1 VQFEWDTCLQTLEM
15 HKDDIKSLVYSP
27 DNSKLASFSEDGN
40 VRMWDRATGACLQSL
55 TFDTNDWQASMAFSP
70 DNSQLA
76 LAVDDVI
83 RLLDINAGARVTTLS
98 NAPLM
103 PSMSITYSLNGMQL
117 MVSNELWEDSDFRIW
132 DLTTTMQLQKED
144 YFKNIRDPA
153 VFQLDTP
160 GEGEITVIRSP
171 ITGSRVQVISRDR
184 PKMVVFTLDGMQFA
198 LKLEAQNTAAKHP
211 VSIYVLDA
219 SIGKCLQKFMFDSSW
234 HAEHWTISPDGTQL
248 ATASAGDAIH
258 VWDVKS
264 SASLFTVSSHY
275 VGNYTF
281 PVFSPDSA
289 ELATVAEDQTI
300 KLWDLTLGAAVPK
313 KKKMIMSVAY
323 SPDGTCLALITI
335 NFEHGIDFVLEI
347 WDPAEGICHQQ
358 LPAGSEEPETLL
370 DNGGFYIPQPAFS
383 PDNSQLVYSTKRRI
397 VILNL
402 ITGPPQDLFEFDL
415 EASGSVQ
422 SIVFSPS
429 GARLAIAENPSKDMI
444 MSGTGTSQIVIWD
457 MVNEILVYKFYSDST
472 IIGMYFSSDSG
483 RLGSMAE
490 DGTAALWDLN
500 TGACLQTLEL
510 DSYEIFREPVEG
522 MSIKFLWQAQ
532 SRNLIT
538 DLLRNPDSTPGVFH
552 EFGLNSNSSW
562 LLRRGNLFFG
572 FLPNFG
578 PAT

>member
-248 ATASAGDAIH
+248 AT
-258 VWDVKS
+258 
-264 SASLFTVSSHY
+264 LFTSGTSSPAPLSLQ
-275 VGNYTF
+275 F
-281 PVFSPDSA
+281 
-289 ELATVAEDQTI
+289 LAIMLEIIPSRSFLQIARSWPLLPKI
-300 KLWDLTLGAAVPK
+300 KL
-313 KKKMIMSVAY
+313 S
-323 SPDGTCLALITI
+323 SS
-335 NFEHGIDFVLEI
+335 GI
-347 WDPAEGICHQQ
+347 
-358 LPAGSEEPETLL
+358 LL
-370 DNGGFYIPQPAFS
+370 
-383 PDNSQLVYSTKRRI
+383 
-397 VILNL
+397 
-402 ITGPPQDLFEFDL
+402 
-415 EASGSVQ
+415 
-422 SIVFSPS
+422 
-429 GARLAIAENPSKDMI
+429 
-444 MSGTGTSQIVIWD
+444 
-457 MVNEILVYKFYSDST
+457 
-472 IIGMYFSSDSG
+472 
-483 RLGSMAE
+483 
-490 DGTAALWDLN
+490 
-500 TGACLQTLEL
+500 
-510 DSYEIFREPVEG
+510 
-522 MSIKFLWQAQ
+522 
-532 SRNLIT
+532 
-538 DLLRNPDSTPGVFH
+538 
-552 EFGLNSNSSW
+552 
-562 LLRRGNLFFG
+562 
-572 FLPNFG
+572 
-578 PAT
+578 